1 MCSRFGGVVLARSLN
16 LLRVLTLLKVTV
28 FDREISFNYYPL
40 LYRVIAK
47 HVSTVQRGVVK
58 GDRDKETVMREI
70 ELMRTHSRV
79 GC

>member
-1 MCSRFGGVVLARSLN
+1 VVLARSLN

-28 FDREISFNYYPL
+28 FDREISFNYYLL
-40 LYRVIAK
+40 LYRGISK
-47 HVSTVQRGVVK
+47 HVSTVHRGVVK
-58 GDRDKETVMREI
+58 GNRDEETVMREI